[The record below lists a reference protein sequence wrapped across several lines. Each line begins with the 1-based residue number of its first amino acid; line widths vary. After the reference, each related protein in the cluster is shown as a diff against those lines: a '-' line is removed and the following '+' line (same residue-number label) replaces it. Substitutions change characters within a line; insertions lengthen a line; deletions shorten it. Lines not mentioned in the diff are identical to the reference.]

1 MVINLEGYQV
11 ELVTNLELEPLLSSH
26 VVPSCLPWKH
36 VLNEE
41 GVSIMATGKLEDESA
56 SKMSERLRY
65 EVIEWSSYSA
75 GYHPR

>member
-1 MVINLEGYQV
+1 
-11 ELVTNLELEPLLSSH
+11 
-26 VVPSCLPWKH
+26 
-36 VLNEE
+36 
-41 GVSIMATGKLEDESA
+41 MATGKLEDEDT